1 MEVAVMGTH
10 TIHRTGVPTT
20 QSGADHGRL
29 LFTILGGAAL
39 VVAAFLNWSRGMTGI
54 TLSNHSLINTGFL
67 PQTDV
72 VRTVGGLAV
81 VIGLAGMFGLV
92 DRSGWLTR
100 LFGLLG
106 IALFVMF
113 LIQVLRSSDHT
124 LQPGAWLALA
134 GGVVMLIGGFMRG
147 YDHEV
152 IRETAYEER
161 RADPA
166 AYEERRV
173 DPAAY
178 DERRV
183 DPAAYGEPRP
193 MNPVDPAGPGRAV
206 DSRGLDTDA
215 ESEPRSGRA

>member
-1 MEVAVMGTH
+1 MGTH

-67 PQTDV
+67 AQTDV

-113 LIQVLRSSDHT
+113 LIQVLRSNDHT

-134 GGVVMLIGGFMRG
+134 GGIVMLIGGFMRG

-161 RADPA
+161 RVDPA
-166 AYEERRV
+166 
-173 DPAAY
+173 PAAY

-193 MNPVDPAGPGRAV
+193 MNPVDPVDPAGPGRAV

-215 ESEPRSGRA
+215 ESEPRGNRA